1 LRDNILPGNLNDGL
15 PAQFVVE
22 EADCRLYY
30 TLDMINDV
38 TALWKGAAAAAFNG
52 APCVAGA
59 GITKRDGEIEL
70 VEARGVRPAEAARDH
85 VRRTEMFKRMDAAV
99 KIDAERFKEKF
110 GKKVIQ

>member
-1 LRDNILPGNLNDGL
+1 MESETNRIHRGGKGKGE
-15 PAQFVVE
+15 Q
-22 EADCRLYY
+22 
-30 TLDMINDV
+30 
-38 TALWKGAAAAAFNG
+38 KGAAAAAFNG

-70 VEARGVRPAEAARDH
+70 VEARGVPPTEAARDH

-99 KIDAERFKEKF
+99 KIDAERFKDKF